1 MIDLAQLL
9 TSEFKITQGDL
20 DKAKLYQSRYD
31 GRLEQI
37 LVNKVC
43 KRLLRKEKGVQKDQ
57 KIRFNYV
64 RQSFIMKS

>member
-31 GRLEQI
+31 EIGRA
-37 LVNKVC
+37 
-43 KRLLRKEKGVQKDQ
+43 
-57 KIRFNYV
+57 
-64 RQSFIMKS
+64 S

>member
-37 LVNKVC
+37 LVNMGC
-43 KRLLRKEKGVQKDQ
+43 LTEDDLAPLYSSILTG
-57 KIRFNYV
+57 
-64 RQSFIMKS
+64 